1 MHNTLTR
8 LTSLTA
14 ALTLALF
21 AGSATLNAQ
30 AAAKPLSVTDLVA
43 AIDANVGKQIVVE
56 GMATWV
62 CPHMGCKAQIINADG
77 ESKTALLLTQGKG
90 TPKFNPE
97 LRGDTLRVT
106 GILHETRITAA
117 DLDEQEAAIKNPKNA
132 DAHDH
137 DHGHGKG
144 DDCENCPSKQQKVSP
159 EQLAKAKNAQ
169 LARIAKHREMLS
181 KSKKGYLSS
190 LSFESKSW
198 EKVD

>member
-1 MHNTLTR
+1 MQTTLTR

-14 ALTLALF
+14 ALALALL

-30 AAAKPLSVTDLVA
+30 ADAKPLSVTDLVA

-90 TPKFNPE
+90 APKFSPE

-106 GILHETRITAA
+106 GILHETRVTAA
-117 DLDEQEAAIKNPKNA
+117 DLDEQEAAIKNPKNTG
-132 DAHDH
+132 AHDH
-137 DHGHGKG
+137 DHGHGKD
-144 DDCENCPSKQQKVSP
+144 DDCESCPTKKQEVSA
-159 EQLAKAKNAQ
+159 EQLAKTKQAQ
-169 LARIAKHREMLS
+169 LARIAKHREMLA

-190 LSFESKSW
+190 LSFESLSW
-198 EKVD
+198 QKAD